1 MTDFTKDELR
11 VMAEALDMMVRS
23 EGTAMA
29 QAGATGLRDGRVA
42 LLTTRL
48 LLGMEA
54 LKKVE
59 TAHHALVEAD
69 QAAVDAKPVAEAV
82 IDPPVA
88 GG

>member
-23 EGTAMA
+23 EGNAMA

-42 LLTTRL
+42 LLTNRL
-48 LLGMEA
+48 SVGMEA

-59 TAHHALVEAD
+59 IAHQALVEAD

-82 IDPPVA
+82 IDPPTTED
-88 GG
+88 